1 MHDLVGGRY
10 ELLEELGRGGFGTV
24 SLAREPSAPDTLWA
38 LKEIDFSDMGAAE
51 CNALHQFFDRE
62 QKILSWLNH
71 TAIAQRREV
80 IIDGARLYLVMEYV
94 EGADLQRVV
103 SANFG
108 LISPGAAVG
117 LVEHICEIL
126 FYLHSQKPYPI
137 VFRDLKPSNLMLTTT
152 GVVKLIDFGIAR
164 MYRPVTEAVPEE
176 EETGDLP
183 NTSEMLATL
192 GASQVL
198 GGARARKA
206 AAAAAQAT
214 TEEVAESV
222 REPRAIPAP
231 AYSGPGAT
239 EYLGTLPTSTPPP
252 QAVVK
257 PAAQAPTE
265 WLGIAG
271 LGKSEAP
278 RPQEPPPVPPGVTEN
293 LGTRSEGILSAREG
307 PRPDLPLEAPPSLPS
322 VPKPSARHSGPAPTE
337 FLGTLPGTA
346 PRHTGPA
353 PTEYL
358 GTRPGLPSTPAAP
371 GSRGP
376 VAPGSAEGPG
386 ATEWLGTVPAGPAP
400 TEWLGTASSQ
410 PSAAPPRQ
418 QQAMAAPPRAA
429 KAPPPKQ
436 NDSLCLGTPGYAAPE
451 QYPGSGLQPDPRAD
465 IYALGVILY
474 QLLSQ
479 QNPAGLEVPLPPIR
493 RFNSSVHP
501 DLEQIIARATA
512 PDRDQRYSSVK
523 MFSKA
528 LADFRQAKLLLSP
541 EGVNRE
547 LKELAGHYRPPVR
560 AKPMDDLL
568 KEIKTAKH
576 DATRVG
582 TRFDAM
588 KQTNKKKL
596 RTYQRAA
603 AGAGAAGFVLLMA
616 LLLVPATRLPVL
628 ALGAAGGAWVYQRRK
643 RRKRR

>member
-164 MYRPVTEAVPEE
+164 MYRPVSEQLPEE
-176 EETGDLP
+176 PDEADLP

-206 AAAAAQAT
+206 AAQAAEAAAP
-214 TEEVAESV
+214 VS
-222 REPRAIPAP
+222 EPRPVPAP
-231 AYSGPGAT
+231 SYSGPGVT
-239 EYLGTLPTSTPPP
+239 EYLGTLPTSSPPP
-252 QAVVK
+252 QAAAK

-278 RPQEPPPVPPGVTEN
+278 PPPAPPPGVTEN
-293 LGTRSEGILSAREG
+293 LGTRSDGLLSGREG
-307 PRPDLPLEAPPSLPS
+307 NRPEVPLEAPPSLPR
-322 VPKPSARHSGPAPTE
+322 PNPRHSGPAPTE
-337 FLGTLPGTA
+337 FLGTLPGSA
-346 PRHTGPA
+346 PQHSGPA

-358 GTRPGLPSTPAAP
+358 GTRPGLPTAPPAAP
-371 GSRGP
+371 ARP
-376 VAPGSAEGPG
+376 EGPG
-386 ATEWLGTVPAGPAP
+386 ATEWLGTVPEGPAP
-400 TEWLGTASSQ
+400 TEWLGTASPQATAGAPRSQ
-410 PSAAPPRQ
+410 QSMP
-418 QQAMAAPPRAA
+418 APPRAP
-429 KAPPPKQ
+429 KAAPPKQ

-479 QNPAGLEVPLPPIR
+479 QNPAALEVPLPPIR

-560 AKPMDDLL
+560 AKPMGDLL
-568 KEIKTAKH
+568 LEIKQAKH
-576 DATRVG
+576 DGTRVG

-588 KQTNKKKL
+588 KQTNKKTL
-596 RTYQRAA
+596 RNYKKAA
-603 AGAGAAGFVLLMA
+603 AGAGVAGLVLLLA
-616 LLLVPATRLPVL
+616 LMLIPELRLPVL
-628 ALGAAGGAWVYQRRK
+628 ALSAAGGAWLYQRRK